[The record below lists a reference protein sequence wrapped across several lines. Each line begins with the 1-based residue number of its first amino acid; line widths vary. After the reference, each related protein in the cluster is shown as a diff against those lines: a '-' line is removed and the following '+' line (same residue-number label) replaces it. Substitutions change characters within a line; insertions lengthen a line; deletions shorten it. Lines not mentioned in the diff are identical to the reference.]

1 MMLRHLGDLFMPGR
15 PPTFQADLAARG
27 RDLLAHARRL
37 PGLLMVLVVVVVGWS
52 HTTARADDFVNQVN
66 SALPQR
72 PPELSSDRVL
82 LPLLAAME
90 RPPASIWNPPA
101 IADARNAAL
110 LPANTLAWT
119 DVSRWLAAPPQREA
133 LEGLKRVTA
142 VETFRDAFAW
152 TQPYGESAGAE
163 AFRLGLVTELGEGEL
178 LATADFRYLPAL
190 TQLEILAHAE
200 ATRLQAEGKPAE
212 ALDLMVR
219 LAFFG
224 RQFLDRAFYRE
235 QAWGADCMYMAL
247 MRIRDIIFVDM
258 RSPSPRLRPE
268 DCRDIAR
275 RLRPEG
281 MLGLDRWRL
290 PVGERVA
297 TAQLISKVMR
307 RGGGANADTFVSIVA
322 QVSAGTQPLRIF
334 SESAKWDAIAKIHA
348 SSADTLR
355 MLDGIYTDW
364 TKRWNLSMWDPF
376 QRTPTEYQ
384 KLDKTQYALIDS
396 TSRDIAG
403 LFDKRRVLLVE
414 AQGTRAALGIYGFRR
429 WQNTFPPHITAI
441 NPMFVE
447 RREIDPFDK
456 ERYQSLRYF
465 VPGLRQQEIA
475 RYRPDIL
482 RETRQRHVMQVFP
495 EMLGTRYEPSFE
507 VSLDASTFVLYSAGP
522 NGLYDGMIRATQMQ
536 PDEQNRGDYLLFPPI
551 LSLVRENLIQQRRFP
566 TSAN

>member
-1 MMLRHLGDLFMPGR
+1 MPAR
-15 PPTFQADLAARG
+15 LSTNRSDIAARG
-27 RDLLAHARRL
+27 RAPLARTRSM
-37 PGLLMVLVVVVVGWS
+37 PGLILVLVMMVVVWAQPA
-52 HTTARADDFVNQVN
+52 ARADDFINQVN

-82 LPLLAAME
+82 LPLLARMD

-110 LPANTLAWT
+110 LPANTAAWAE
-119 DVSRWLAAPPQREA
+119 VSRWLAAPPQREA
-133 LEGLKRVTA
+133 LDGLKRVTEI
-142 VETFRDAFAW
+142 ETFRDAFAW
-152 TQPYGESAGAE
+152 TQPYGEAAGAE

-178 LATADFRYLPAL
+178 LAMADFRFLPAL
-190 TQLEILAHAE
+190 TRLEILAHCE
-200 ATRLQAEGKPAE
+200 ATRLQAEGKPSE
-212 ALDLMVR
+212 AMDIMLR

-224 RQFLDRAFYRE
+224 RQLLDRAFFRE
-235 QAWGADCMYMAL
+235 QDWGADCMYMAL

-258 RSPSPRLRPE
+258 RSASPRIRPE
-268 DCRDIAR
+268 DCREISR
-275 RLRPEG
+275 RMRPDG

-290 PVGERVA
+290 PVGERIA
-297 TAQLISKVMR
+297 TTQLVSKVMR
-307 RGGGANADTFVSIVA
+307 RGGGANLDEFVAIVA
-322 QVSAGTQPLRIF
+322 QVSAGTQPLRVF

-348 SSADTLR
+348 NSADTLR
-355 MLDGIYTDW
+355 TLEGIYTDW
-364 TKRWNLSMWDPF
+364 SKRWNLSMWDPL
-376 QRTPTEYQ
+376 QRTATEYQ
-384 KLDKTQYALIDS
+384 KLDKTQFALIDS

-414 AQGTRAALGIYGFRR
+414 SQGTRAALGIYGFRR

-441 NPMFVE
+441 RPMFIE
-447 RREIDPFDK
+447 RREVDPFDK
-456 ERYQSLRYF
+456 ERYESLRYF

-475 RYRPDIL
+475 RYRPDVV

-507 VSLDASTFVLYSAGP
+507 VSLDATTFVLYSAGP

-566 TSAN
+566 MSSN